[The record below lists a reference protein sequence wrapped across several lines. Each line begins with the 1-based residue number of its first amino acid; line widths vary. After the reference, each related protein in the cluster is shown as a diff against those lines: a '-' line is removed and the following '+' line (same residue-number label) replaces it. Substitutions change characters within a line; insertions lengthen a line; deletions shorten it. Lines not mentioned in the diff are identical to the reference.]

1 MTGHA
6 QDWVSVGAIK
16 TVTLNE
22 EIQGTTTHSVRVIGI
37 NQDNDQSITFHAN
50 TLLSTSTVFSPQSG
64 SGNWIGSTVRSLC
77 QNYYNAFPGKDYI
90 TTVSKGTSK
99 TNTYRKGTAI
109 YTDETVWLLSEREM
123 GLDSYSPISVA
134 NSTTTNAECTYGKN
148 FSYSYY
154 TDDTSRIKKDSES
167 LKAKSYWLRSIRN
180 NNDDIC
186 VRINAKG
193 QISGGQFFVAS
204 NGCLA
209 PAFVI
214 GNEESAKKYLVEK
227 EFTTQDIVSRL
238 ISDGG
243 ITGQVLTKTDEGC
256 EWTDMNFDSQ
266 LNDIYASLERIEENL
281 ENGINTS
288 DATAT
293 ASDILKDK
301 TTYANGQKVT
311 GSLVLSA
318 PSIDVSS
325 SGLITSTANGL
336 SNTSQL
342 TTQSGTVITPSTS
355 SITIPSG
362 VYTTGDI
369 QVLGDSNLVA
379 ENIKSGTSIFGIDGT
394 ASSDSKITMI
404 TVTGDG
410 TTSLFVNYDGNGVQ
424 PSFIMVMPKTSV
436 RQANMWCYLMIDC
449 INQVYSGTY
458 FDSNG
463 TGCDE
468 RYVTPQY
475 FSNNYYEVTWHY
487 GGNTLLINTHTSLG
501 GAPWGN
507 GIEYLVCCAV

>member
-1 MTGHA
+1 MLIKPMYSTALFFLSCRRRRLPQAAVAADEEIPYSWDEINAIALSGHA
-6 QDWVSVGAIK
+6 QDWISIGAIK
-16 TVTLNE
+16 SVTLNE
-22 EIQGTTTHSVRVIGI
+22 EILGTTTHSVRVIGI

-180 NNDDIC
+180 NSDDIC

-214 GNEESAKKYLVEK
+214 GNRAAYFPALTTYDICPYL
-227 EFTTQDIVSRL
+227 IPS
-238 ISDGG
+238 GG
-243 ITGQVLTKTDEGC
+243 ATGQVLVKTAEGY
-256 EWTDMNFDSQ
+256 EWQDNGGSVSWGSFTD
-266 LNDIYASLERIEENL
+266 
-281 ENGINTS
+281 
-288 DATAT
+288 
-293 ASDILKDK
+293 
-301 TTYANGQKVT
+301 
-311 GSLVLSA
+311 LV
-318 PSIDVSS
+318 
-325 SGLITSTANGL
+325 
-336 SNTSQL
+336 
-342 TTQSGTVITPSTS
+342 
-355 SITIPSG
+355 
-362 VYTTGDI
+362 
-369 QVLGDSNLVA
+369 
-379 ENIKSGTSIFGIDGT
+379 
-394 ASSDSKITMI
+394 
-404 TVTGDG
+404 
-410 TTSLFVNYDGNGVQ
+410 
-424 PSFIMVMPKTSV
+424 
-436 RQANMWCYLMIDC
+436 
-449 INQVYSGTY
+449 
-458 FDSNG
+458 
-463 TGCDE
+463 
-468 RYVTPQY
+468 
-475 FSNNYYEVTWHY
+475 
-487 GGNTLLINTHTSLG
+487 
-501 GAPWGN
+501 
-507 GIEYLVCCAV
+507 